1 MNTQTLLNPDTIQIF
16 KASIPSQI
24 TQYYGKTLVKYLC
37 IIGLIYMVAYIVAKT
52 IITYRKTK
60 YCSNNGYTENEIKD
74 EIRYSLK
81 MFREVSQIITALILA
96 LTIAFLFMSYTTYAG
111 IWPKDKYYEITQEI
125 NIESEEF
132 KSQIPDI
139 SQFFGNQV
147 LYKCEFEKLSAR
159 NSSHAGFKTIE
170 MQNGK
175 YIYKEI
181 AQKSKYLN
189 GLDTNSINMEGLQKS
204 VEENAIEYIKNVQE
218 LSKFVNLDKTNGSLI
233 HNDCKENANLV
244 HCKDENQKP
253 EEKQESKEQPK
264 QEEVKEQPNQE
275 EIKENK

>member
-1 MNTQTLLNPDTIQIF
+1 MNTQILLNSETLQIF

-24 TQYYGKTLVKYLC
+24 TQYYGKMLFKYLC
-37 IIGLIYMVAYIVAKT
+37 IIGLIYMITRIVAKP
-52 IITYRKTK
+52 IITYTKTK
-60 YCSNNGYTENEIKD
+60 YCTKYGYTDDDIKSEIK
-74 EIRYSLK
+74 STLK
-81 MFREVSQIITALILA
+81 CFRLALKGGIAIMSALISILVF
-96 LTIAFLFMSYTTYAG
+96 IEYTEVAG
-111 IWPKDKYYEITQEI
+111 ICSKDKFYEITQEI

-132 KSQIPDI
+132 KRQVPDI
-139 SQFFGNQV
+139 PQFFGNQE

-204 VEENAIEYIKNVQE
+204 VEENVIEYIKNVQE
-218 LSKFVNLDKTNGSLI
+218 LSKFVDLDKTNGSLI
-233 HNDCKENANLV
+233 HNECKENANLV

-253 EEKQESKEQPK
+253 EEKQESKEQP
-264 QEEVKEQPNQE
+264 NQE